1 MLTVDLQAQHSR
13 HLLPQSTK
21 ILSSDSLVLVIFFLV
36 SLAFIMIAAGDGDP
50 PRPPSR
56 LRRVSGNIGRN
67 APTTSASAP
76 QRPPSRNGDFSG
88 GGGGI
93 IPAQGRNTPTPGARP
108 PLQRPPSRNGDPHRQ
123 SLRQIATETMAALN
137 NGYVDEPV
145 LHRNAFCRHRIG
157 SQIRETERHTIF
169 YPDNSAELRRWKA
182 PPPAFLRDAKQ
193 AKLQFVSFSTLKGA
207 RYLHS
212 ITAPSHPS
220 LTQAPMGILNF
231 ASATQP
237 GGGFLNGAAAQEE
250 SIARSSS
257 LYSSLN
263 SPTAAAF
270 YNSHKRDDKGGFY
283 SHAMIFSPS
292 VMLFREDDGTWMK
305 PIKVQVIT
313 SPAVNAKVARQR
325 HQRPSDGRRNGGRV
339 GDDDGGDRALE
350 ARIREVMTERMARI
364 LALFELQGVRNIVL
378 GSFGTGVYQND
389 VRMVAEIWRWLLHG
403 RNARFARSFDHVL
416 FAIPDTRTLEKFRS
430 GFGPLRGVM

>member
-1 MLTVDLQAQHSR
+1 
-13 HLLPQSTK
+13 
-21 ILSSDSLVLVIFFLV
+21 
-36 SLAFIMIAAGDGDP
+36 MIAAGDGEAQ
-50 PRPPSR
+50 RPPSR
-56 LRRVSGNIGRN
+56 LRRVSLGGNVSRN
-67 APTTSASAP
+67 APARAP
-76 QRPPSRNGDFSG
+76 QRPPSRNGDLSG
-88 GGGGI
+88 DRGV
-93 IPAQGRNTPTPGARP
+93 PAHGRNTPTPGARP
-108 PLQRPPSRNGDPHRQ
+108 PQRAPSRNNDPQRQ
-123 SLRQIATETMAALN
+123 FLQQIANETMTALN

-145 LHRNAFCRHRIG
+145 LHRDAFCRHRIA

-169 YPDNSAELRRWKA
+169 YPDDSAELRRWNA

-193 AKLQFVSFSTLKGA
+193 AKLSFVSFSTLKGA

-212 ITAPSHPS
+212 ITAPSHSS
-220 LTQAPMGILNF
+220 LPQGSTGILNF

-257 LYSSLN
+257 LYASLT

-270 YNSHKRDDKGGFY
+270 YNSHKRDDHRGFY

-313 SPAVNAKVARQR
+313 SPAVNAKVVRQR
-325 HQRPSDGRRNGGRV
+325 HERPNDGRRNGGRD
-339 GDDDGGDRALE
+339 GDGGDRALE
-350 ARIREVMTERMARI
+350 ARIREVMTERMGRI

-416 FAIPDTRTLEKFRS
+416 FAIPDTRTLNKFRD
-430 GFGPLRGVM
+430 GFGHVRGAM